1 MTLGM
6 PGSQGFPL
14 GCTSDGVRFFVGSSA
29 GQRVGR
35 SGSER
40 YFRMKIVVQN
50 IHFISIVFVSTHKLP
65 YSIDFKYFN
74 VWLYIA
80 VDAHVYIN

>member
-1 MTLGM
+1 MG
-6 PGSQGFPL
+6 GSIRIREVFPH
-14 GCTSDGVRFFVGSSA
+14 G
-29 GQRVGR
+29 
-35 SGSER
+35 E
-40 YFRMKIVVQN
+40 KIVVQN